1 MSVDGAPGP
10 RSGGAP
16 GPRRLRQDDR
26 RRQLIGLGLEI
37 LATKP
42 IHALSLDEVAA
53 RAGISRGLLFH
64 YFPTKQDY
72 YAAVVRA
79 ASRRLL
85 GAAQADPGVPAAEQL
100 GSIVAAYVRF
110 IDRHLAAY
118 TAFFRGGAGA
128 DAQVQAIYDEVRD
141 ELTDRAL
148 AAYGAPTTPVHR
160 MAVRGWWSLVEN
172 MAVDRAAD
180 HTVTPDVLV
189 TYVVGALPGLLTSAS
204 IIGEARGSR

>member
-1 MSVDGAPGP
+1 VVGEERA
-10 RSGGAP
+10 AAT
-16 GPRRLRQDDR
+16 PRRLSQDDR
-26 RRQLIGLGLEI
+26 RRQLIGFGLEI

-85 GAAQADPGVPAAEQL
+85 NAARADPDVPPAEQL
-100 GSIVAAYVRF
+100 GSIVAAYVGF
-110 IDRHLAAY
+110 IDRHLSPY
-118 TAFFRGGAGA
+118 VAFSHGVAGA
-128 DAQVQAIYDEVRD
+128 DTQIAAIYDAMRD

-148 AAYGAPTTPVHR
+148 VAYGATPTPVTR
-160 MAVRGWWSLVEN
+160 TAVRGWWALVES
-172 MAVDRAAD
+172 MAVDRATH
-180 HTVTPDVLV
+180 HTITPEALV
-189 TYVVGALPGLLTSAS
+189 AYAVGALPGLLAELPPERASAS
-204 IIGEARGSR
+204 P